1 MGFRRI
7 SHHNFVQLVFAND
20 GRGVGGCP
28 RNKIEAG
35 LDMSLCPASNKK
47 PEWDVTEYFGLI
59 KESEDSVDVLLRLT
73 FVRGVDDESSGA
85 SMTNTNFSGTIILLS
100 SSTRGSCTR
109 CRHWLLDRFISNVQ
123 VGIYIIADTT
133 LHTWK
138 VFHEATAESSEKI
151 LGGFLVIFILVK
163 EETASQDHVFIQ
175 WLWAGMVD

>member
-1 MGFRRI
+1 MI
-7 SHHNFVQLVFAND
+7 SLPWASEESVTTT
-20 GRGVGGCP
+20 
-28 RNKIEAG
+28 
-35 LDMSLCPASNKK
+35 LCNSCLRTM
-47 PEWDVTEYFGLI
+47 EEGW
-59 KESEDSVDVLLRLT
+59 VDVLEIKLKLDWICPSGLLVIKNRSEMLLSILVSLKSRRT
-73 FVRGVDDESSGA
+73 VSMSSSDSHSSGA

-133 LHTWK
+133 LHTWQ

-175 WLWAGMVD
+175 WL